1 MQVHE
6 VTNEYKQSEVQ
17 RLEKDACQYAREM
30 MARGLDTTETSSFGN
45 DVEHDDYALDNDTVD
60 PDVDIDSTFD
70 S

>member
-17 RLEKDACQYAREM
+17 RLEKEACQYAREM

-45 DVEHDDYALDNDTVD
+45 DAEHDDYALDNDTVD
-60 PDVDIDSTFD
+60 TDIDFD
-70 S
+70 SIFES